1 MGITPLSLQA
11 GKFKWRSE
19 TVCCQSQ
26 NGTGSGKKLIYV
38 IFGSTDLATTPSP
51 KSTWNI
57 SVVYQHPEAV
67 DGPLRLQNALAL
79 VCVGG
84 WGCLHSSLHRL
95 HMWLIAPH
103 VLWCCFRMLHSFR
116 SFLVPN
122 PYLYTSCSG
131 NSFVFSS
138 PEYSRV
144 LICSLRTGVPHN
156 SFFFFSHTDI
166 LGN

>member
-1 MGITPLSLQA
+1 MLSLALQTWLPPPHPNQHETFQWCISILKPWMVPYGCKTPLHWCVWE
-11 GKFKWRSE
+11 GGGVR
-19 TVCCQSQ
+19 
-26 NGTGSGKKLIYV
+26 G
-38 IFGSTDLATTPSP
+38 
-51 KSTWNI
+51 
-57 SVVYQHPEAV
+57 
-67 DGPLRLQNALAL
+67 AL
-79 VCVGG
+79 C
-84 WGCLHSSLHRL
+84 SLHRL
-95 HMWLIAPH
+95 HMWLTAPH